1 MKLNKLD
8 FIRNLNNNFIF
19 EKNPNVAVAVSGGPD
34 SAALIFLINE
44 WINLVKG
51 KVISLTINH
60 NLRKESSKESKIVS
74 NFLKEKKIN
83 TKILNV
89 KKNKIF
95 KKSMK
100 EARINRY
107 NLLTNYCRDNNILH
121 LFVAH
126 HKDDQI
132 ETFVNRKISGS
143 DFNGLQGIKNINLTN
158 HICII
163 RPLLNYSKKQ
173 IIKFNIKNG
182 IKFIDDPS
190 NKNFEYTRPVI
201 REFLDKTS
209 LSIKKKINKD
219 FQLIQDNTELYN
231 QMISEQLIKN
241 IIEAKKNYIKTNFNN
256 LVDLDVLIL
265 ERIIK
270 KIYFYFHN
278 QNIFLKSDKIQIL
291 ISKLNNRNFK
301 IFNLKSMIV
310 KKDNN
315 FLIFSKNTN

>member
-1 MKLNKLD
+1 MKLNKVD
-8 FIRNLNNNFIF
+8 FISYLNNNFIF

-51 KVISLTINH
+51 RVTSLTINH
-60 NLRKESSKESKIVS
+60 NLRKESSKESKIIS

-83 TKILNV
+83 TKILKVN
-89 KKNKIF
+89 KNKIF
-95 KKSMK
+95 KKTMK

-107 NLLTNYCRDNNILH
+107 NLLTNYCRDNNILY

-132 ETFVNRKISGS
+132 ETFINRKISGS

-158 HICII
+158 QICII

-173 IIKFNIKNG
+173 IIKFNINNG
-182 IKFIDDPS
+182 IKFIEDPS
-190 NKNFEYTRPVI
+190 NKNYDYTRPVI
-201 REFLDKTS
+201 RKFLDETS

-219 FQLIQDNTELYN
+219 FQLIHDNFELYN
-231 QMISEQLIKN
+231 QMISELLIKN
-241 IIEAKKNYIKTNFNN
+241 IIEAKKNYIKTNINN

-270 KIYFYFHN
+270 KIYFYFYNEH
-278 QNIFLKSDKIQIL
+278 IFLKSKKIQIL
-291 ISKLNNRNFK
+291 ISNLSKRNFK

-315 FLIFSKNTN
+315 FLIFSKKTN

>member
-1 MKLNKLD
+1 MKLNKVN
-8 FIRNLNNNFIF
+8 FISNLNNNFIF

-51 KVISLTINH
+51 KVTSLIINH
-60 NLRKESSKESKIVS
+60 NLREESSKESKIVS

-83 TKILNV
+83 TKILKV

-107 NLLTNYCRDNNILH
+107 NLLTNYCRENSILY

-143 DFNGLQGIKNINLTN
+143 DFYGLQGIKNIKLTN
-158 HICII
+158 QICII

-173 IIKFNIKNG
+173 IIKFNINNG
-182 IKFIDDPS
+182 IKFIEDPS
-190 NKNFEYTRPVI
+190 NKNYDYTRSVI
-201 REFLDKTS
+201 RKFLVETS
-209 LSIKKKINKD
+209 LSIKKKINRD
-219 FQLIQDNTELYN
+219 LQLIQDNSELYN

-241 IIEAKKNYIKTNFNN
+241 IIEAKKNYIKTNLNN
-256 LVDLDVLIL
+256 LLDLDEIIL

-270 KIYFYFHN
+270 KIYFYFYN
-278 QNIFLKSDKIQIL
+278 QNIFLKSKKIKIL
-291 ISKLNNRNFK
+291 ISKLNDRNFK

-315 FLIFSKNTN
+315 FLIFSKKTN

>member
-1 MKLNKLD
+1 MKLNKID
-8 FIRNLNNNFIF
+8 FINNINNDFIF

-34 SAALIFLINE
+34 SSALIFLINE
-44 WINLVKG
+44 WINSVKG
-51 KVISLTINH
+51 KVTSLIINH
-60 NLRKESSKESKIVS
+60 NLRKESSQESKIVS
-74 NFLKEKKIN
+74 NFLKENKIN
-83 TKILNV
+83 TKILKV

-107 NLLTNYCRDNNILH
+107 DLLTNYCRDNNILY

-143 DFNGLQGIKNINLTN
+143 DFNGLQSIKNINLIN
-158 HICII
+158 QICII

-173 IIKFNIKNG
+173 IIKFNINNG
-182 IKFIDDPS
+182 VKFIDDPS
-190 NKNFEYTRPVI
+190 NKNYDYTRPVI
-201 REFLDKTS
+201 RKFLDETS

-219 FQLIQDNTELYN
+219 FKLIQDNSDLYN

-241 IIEAKKNYIKTNFNN
+241 IIEAKKNYIITNMNN
-256 LVDLDVLIL
+256 LLNLDVLIL
-265 ERIIK
+265 ECIVK
-270 KIYFYFHN
+270 KIYFYFYN
-278 QNIFLKSDKIQIL
+278 QNNFLRSKKIQIL
-291 ISKLNNRNFK
+291 ILKLNNRNFR

-315 FLIFSKNTN
+315 FLIFSKKIN

>member
-132 ETFVNRKISGS
+132 ETFVNRKLSGS

>member
-8 FIRNLNNNFIF
+8 FISYLNNNFIF

-51 KVISLTINH
+51 RVTSLTINH
-60 NLRKESSKESKIVS
+60 NLRKESSKESKIIS

-83 TKILNV
+83 TKILKV

-95 KKSMK
+95 KKTMK

-107 NLLTNYCRDNNILH
+107 NLLTNYCRENSILY

-132 ETFVNRKISGS
+132 ETFLNRKISGS
-143 DFNGLQGIKNINLTN
+143 DFNGLQGIKNINLLN
-158 HICII
+158 QICII
-163 RPLLNYSKKQ
+163 RPLLNFSKKQ
-173 IIKFNIKNG
+173 IIKFNINNG
-182 IKFIDDPS
+182 IKFIEDPS
-190 NKNFEYTRPVI
+190 NNNYDYTRPVI
-201 REFLDKTS
+201 RKFLDETN

-219 FQLIQDNTELYN
+219 FQLIQDNSELYN
-231 QMISEQLIKN
+231 KMISEQLIKN
-241 IIEAKKNYIKTNFNN
+241 IIEAKKNYIKTNIKN
-256 LVDLDVLIL
+256 LLDLDALIL

-270 KIYFYFHN
+270 KIYFYFYD
-278 QNIFLKSDKIQIL
+278 QNSFLKSKKIQIL

-315 FLIFSKNTN
+315 FLIFSKKTN

>member
-132 ETFVNRKISGS
+132 ETFVNRKLSGS

-241 IIEAKKNYIKTNFNN
+241 IIEAKKNYIKTNLNN

>member
-1 MKLNKLD
+1 MKLNKID
-8 FIRNLNNNFIF
+8 FINYLNNNFIF

-51 KVISLTINH
+51 NVIPLIINH
-60 NLRKESSKESKIVS
+60 NIRKESSKESNIVS
-74 NFLKEKKIN
+74 NFLKEKNIN
-83 TKILNV
+83 SKILKV

-95 KKSMK
+95 KKTMK

-107 NLLTNYCRDNNILH
+107 NLLTNFCRNNSILY

-132 ETFVNRKISGS
+132 ETFLNRKISGS
-143 DFNGLQGIKNINLTN
+143 DFNGLQGIKNINLLN
-158 HICII
+158 QICII
-163 RPLLNYSKKQ
+163 RPLLNFSKKQ
-173 IIKFNIKNG
+173 IIKFNINNG
-182 IKFIDDPS
+182 IKFIEDPS
-190 NKNFEYTRPVI
+190 NNNYDYTRPVI
-201 REFLDKTS
+201 RKFLDETN
-209 LSIKKKINKD
+209 LSIKKKINRD
-219 FQLIQDNTELYN
+219 FQLIQDNSEPYN
-231 QMISEQLIKN
+231 RMISEQLIKN
-241 IIEAKKNYIKTNFNN
+241 IIEAKKNYIKTNIKN
-256 LVDLDVLIL
+256 LLDLDALIL

-270 KIYFYFHN
+270 KIYFYFYNEH
-278 QNIFLKSDKIQIL
+278 IFLKSKKIQIL

-315 FLIFSKNTN
+315 FLIFSKKTN

>member
-1 MKLNKLD
+1 MKLNKVD
-8 FIRNLNNNFIF
+8 FITYLNNNFIF

-51 KVISLTINH
+51 RVTSLTINH
-60 NLRKESSKESKIVS
+60 NLRKESSKESKIIS

-83 TKILNV
+83 TKILKVN
-89 KKNKIF
+89 KNKIF
-95 KKSMK
+95 KKTMK

-107 NLLTNYCRDNNILH
+107 NLLTNYCRDNNILY

-132 ETFVNRKISGS
+132 ETFINRKISGS

-158 HICII
+158 QICII

-173 IIKFNIKNG
+173 IIKFNINNG
-182 IKFIDDPS
+182 IKFIEDPS
-190 NKNFEYTRPVI
+190 NKNYDYSRPVI
-201 REFLDKTS
+201 RKFLDETN

-219 FQLIQDNTELYN
+219 FQLIQDNSELYN
-231 QMISEQLIKN
+231 KMISEQLIKN
-241 IIEAKKNYIKTNFNN
+241 IIEAKKNYIKTNINN

-270 KIYFYFHN
+270 KIYFYFYDK
-278 QNIFLKSDKIQIL
+278 NIFLKSKKIQIL
-291 ISKLNNRNFK
+291 ISKLNNKNFK

-315 FLIFSKNTN
+315 FLIFSKKTN

>member
-1 MKLNKLD
+1 MKLNKVD
-8 FIRNLNNNFIF
+8 FISNLNNNFIF

-51 KVISLTINH
+51 KVTSLTINH
-60 NLRKESSKESKIVS
+60 NLREESSEESKIVS

-83 TKILNV
+83 TKILKV

-95 KKSMK
+95 KKNMN

-107 NLLTNYCRDNNILH
+107 NLLTNYCRDKNILY

-132 ETFVNRKISGS
+132 ETFINRKISGS

-158 HICII
+158 QICII

-173 IIKFNIKNG
+173 IIKFNINNE
-182 IKFIDDPS
+182 IKFIEDPS
-190 NKNFEYTRPVI
+190 NKNYDYTRPVI
-201 REFLDKTS
+201 RKFLDETT

-219 FQLIQDNTELYN
+219 FQLIQDNSELYN

-241 IIEAKKNYIKTNFNN
+241 IIEAKKNYIKTNINN
-256 LVDLDVLIL
+256 LVHLDALIL

-270 KIYFYFHN
+270 KIYFYFYD
-278 QNIFLKSDKIQIL
+278 QNIFLKSKKIQIL
-291 ISKLNNRNFK
+291 ISKLKNRNFK

-315 FLIFSKNTN
+315 FLIFSKKTN